1 MFALL
6 LCVLSEPACL
16 ALSAARIDPQ
26 GAIVI
31 VTDTANRTTV
41 WRAPVAFQTAAS
53 GRIEV
58 NLPPL
63 MRGGFE

>member
-41 WRAPVAFQTAAS
+41 WHAPVAFQTAS